1 MFTDIDHCTTVQQS
15 LTGKRLTDE
24 HTFASINI
32 LADRL
37 QNVHKLHPS
46 LLGVEFSPQVQAL
59 IEQESIL
66 AIS

>member
-1 MFTDIDHCTTVQQS
+1 MYTDIDHCATVQGS
-15 LTGKRLTDE
+15 LTGKRPTDE

-37 QNVHKLHPS
+37 RNVQRLHPG
-46 LLGVEFSPQVQAL
+46 LLSVEFSPQVQAL

>member
-1 MFTDIDHCTTVQQS
+1 MYTDIDHCTTVQLS
-15 LTGKRLTDE
+15 LCGQRPADE
-24 HTFASINI
+24 QTFASINI

-37 QNVHKLHPS
+37 RNLKKINS
-46 LLGVEFSPQVQAL
+46 AFANVEFSPQVQAL

>member
-1 MFTDIDHCTTVQQS
+1 MYTDIDHCMTVSES
-15 LTGKRLTDE
+15 LSGKRPADE
-24 HTFASINI
+24 QTFASISI

-37 QNVHKLHPS
+37 QTVHELHPCMLS
-46 LLGVEFSPQVQAL
+46 VEFSPQVQAL